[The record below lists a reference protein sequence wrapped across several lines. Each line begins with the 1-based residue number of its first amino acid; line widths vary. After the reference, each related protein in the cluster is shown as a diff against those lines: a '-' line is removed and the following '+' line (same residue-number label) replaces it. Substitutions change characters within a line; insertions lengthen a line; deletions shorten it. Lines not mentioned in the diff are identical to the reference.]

1 MAIFKGAGVAIV
13 TPMHEDLSINYD
25 KLEELLEEQI
35 AAGTD
40 AIIICGTT
48 GESATLSEE
57 EHLEAIKFTIDKV
70 AKRIPVIA
78 GTGSNSTHT
87 AVNMSKDAA
96 EYGADGLLIVT
107 PYYNKGTQNGL
118 IRHYTTIAEA
128 AKKPIIMYNVPSR
141 TGCNILPP
149 TVASLFKKVENIVG
163 IKEATGNISQVAKVM
178 ELTDGKID
186 LYSGNDDQIVPL
198 LSLGGIGVISVLSNI
213 APKET
218 HDIVMKYLEGD
229 VAGSRDL
236 QIRAISLID
245 ELFCEVNP
253 IPVKAAMNLM
263 GKEVGPL
270 RLPLT
275 EMEPANQARL
285 AAAMRDFGL
294 NVVN

>member
-149 TVASLFKKVENIVG
+149 TVASLFKNAENIVG

>member
-1 MAIFKGAGVAIV
+1 MTVIISDGVLSEVHGLYVFFGGGLTKGSPLSLKLYEILMEILIILKPLRGIAQQPVLTHNKGGIKMAIFKGAGVAIV

-128 AKKPIIMYNVPSR
+128 AKNRSSCIMCR
-141 TGCNILPP
+141 
-149 TVASLFKKVENIVG
+149 
-163 IKEATGNISQVAKVM
+163 
-178 ELTDGKID
+178 
-186 LYSGNDDQIVPL
+186 
-198 LSLGGIGVISVLSNI
+198 
-213 APKET
+213 
-218 HDIVMKYLEGD
+218 
-229 VAGSRDL
+229 AG
-236 QIRAISLID
+236 QGAIS
-245 ELFCEVNP
+245 C
-253 IPVKAAMNLM
+253 
-263 GKEVGPL
+263 
-270 RLPLT
+270 R
-275 EMEPANQARL
+275 QR
-285 AAAMRDFGL
+285 
-294 NVVN
+294 

>member
-1 MAIFKGAGVAIV
+1 MEIFKGAGVAIV

>member
-1 MAIFKGAGVAIV
+1 M
-13 TPMHEDLSINYD
+13 
-25 KLEELLEEQI
+25 
-35 AAGTD
+35 
-40 AIIICGTT
+40 C
-48 GESATLSEE
+48 
-57 EHLEAIKFTIDKV
+57 
-70 AKRIPVIA
+70 
-78 GTGSNSTHT
+78 
-87 AVNMSKDAA
+87 
-96 EYGADGLLIVT
+96 
-107 PYYNKGTQNGL
+107 
-118 IRHYTTIAEA
+118 IRDR
-128 AKKPIIMYNVPSR
+128 KPIIMYNVPSR

>member
-1 MAIFKGAGVAIV
+1 M
-13 TPMHEDLSINYD
+13 M
-25 KLEELLEEQI
+25 
-35 AAGTD
+35 
-40 AIIICGTT
+40 
-48 GESATLSEE
+48 
-57 EHLEAIKFTIDKV
+57 
-70 AKRIPVIA
+70 
-78 GTGSNSTHT
+78 
-87 AVNMSKDAA
+87 
-96 EYGADGLLIVT
+96 
-107 PYYNKGTQNGL
+107 
-118 IRHYTTIAEA
+118 IR
-128 AKKPIIMYNVPSR
+128 
-141 TGCNILPP
+141 
-149 TVASLFKKVENIVG
+149 
-163 IKEATGNISQVAKVM
+163 
-178 ELTDGKID
+178 
-186 LYSGNDDQIVPL
+186 
-198 LSLGGIGVISVLSNI
+198 SLGGIGVISVLSNI